1 MTDVE
6 SGEMTTDRGRMLE
19 PTAHFVRT
27 HRRLDRCVDFGIIVA
42 GIAAFAVAVTSTA
55 WPRYHDAPL
64 LEYMAWLIHRGYR
77 PYRAIYDIDLPGAVL
92 FHVVGQ
98 RVFGNSDLSLRV
110 RDLLLLAAGLAVVFR
125 VMRRFDTRVAWV
137 AVVLIAGRYLAYG
150 GAVQS
155 LQRDWIL
162 ALLAMAAV
170 ALVLHPGAWWRFFLA
185 GAAVGFAATIKP
197 PGFLLIVLVAVVAFV
212 ASDDSPDAPWRVR
225 VRIRAAELIR
235 STAVAVAGA
244 VVAIG
249 VIATWLVN
257 SGGWSAFRWSVGHF
271 LPVYGRFDSG
281 GHPYGSYLEASG
293 HQLVATLLRP
303 DLLLLVAGASLL
315 LTLRRPRPASTA
327 LVALTGLMAYGV
339 LHAVIETK
347 DWDYHYWPFTVA
359 SLCVV
364 AVSFS
369 DLRASRSE
377 PRPHRAR
384 AMRISARV
392 YLGLWFLDI
401 GLIGIEV
408 ARAVAL
414 RQHGQLLAAPQQAW
428 AITLGLPLAVLSMR
442 LLTSAGYRTTD
453 SRMRERRGW
462 IATGAMLAPL
472 GFATILGIT
481 VAIDPAG
488 TTAIGIR
495 PAYDNAEVQRTDHLA
510 RLLRA
515 RSRPGDRVQVLD
527 TTGGGIA
534 AALKAGLEPGS
545 RLMFDFPVYND
556 PSAAATTQMRADM
569 IHDLAKFHPRFFLVY
584 RQSWGPRNSY
594 RSLNTF
600 PALVEVLAHY
610 RVVYQDSEVRL
621 MERRSLTT

>member
-1 MTDVE
+1 M
-6 SGEMTTDRGRMLE
+6 
-19 PTAHFVRT
+19 
-27 HRRLDRCVDFGIIVA
+27 
-42 GIAAFAVAVTSTA
+42 
-55 WPRYHDAPL
+55 
-64 LEYMAWLIHRGYR
+64 
-77 PYRAIYDIDLPGAVL
+77 
-92 FHVVGQ
+92 
-98 RVFGNSDLSLRV
+98 FGNSDLSLRV
-110 RDLLLLAAGLAVVFR
+110 RDLLLLAAGLVVIFR
-125 VMRRFDTRVAWV
+125 VMRRFDTRAAWV

-162 ALLAMAAV
+162 ALLAMAAI
-170 ALVLHPGAWWRFFLA
+170 ALVLGPGAWWRFFVA

-197 PGFLLIVLVAVVAFV
+197 PGFLLIMLVPVIGFV
-212 ASDDSPDAPWRVR
+212 ARDDSPDTPWRVR
-225 VRIRAAELIR
+225 VRARAAELIR
-235 STAVAVAGA
+235 STAVAVSGA
-244 VVAIG
+244 IIAIVV
-249 VIATWLVN
+249 VVTWLVR
-257 SGGWSAFRWSVGHF
+257 SGGTSAFRWSVVHF
-271 LPVYGRFDSG
+271 LPVYGRLDSG
-281 GHPYGSYLEASG
+281 GYPYGSHLTALG

-315 LTLRRPRPASTA
+315 LTLRRPRPAATA
-327 LVALTGLMAYGV
+327 LVALAGLMAYGV

-364 AVSFS
+364 VVSFS

-377 PRPHRAR
+377 SWPQRTR

-392 YLGLWFLDI
+392 YLGLWLLDI

-408 ARAVAL
+408 ARAVAF
-414 RQHGQLLAAPQQAW
+414 RQHGQLVAAPQQAW

-442 LLTSAGYRTTD
+442 LLASARHRTTD

-481 VAIDPAG
+481 VSIDPAG
-488 TTAIGIR
+488 TTAIGVR
-495 PAYDNAEVQRTDHLA
+495 PAYDNATVQRTDHLA

-534 AALKAGLEPGS
+534 AVLKAGLEPGS
-545 RLMFDFPVYND
+545 RLMYDFPVYSD

-600 PALVEVLAHY
+600 PALVRVLAHY
-610 RVVYQDSEVRL
+610 RIVYQDSEVRR
-621 MERRSLTT
+621 MERRRAPTT